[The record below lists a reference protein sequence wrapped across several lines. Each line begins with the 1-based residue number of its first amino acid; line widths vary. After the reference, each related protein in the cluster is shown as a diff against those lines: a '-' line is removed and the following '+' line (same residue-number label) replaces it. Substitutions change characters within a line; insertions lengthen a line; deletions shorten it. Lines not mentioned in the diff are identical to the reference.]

1 MGPSSN
7 DAALKDVKTHPTRI
21 EECVLDTEQGSNDA
35 ATKDDARIKLIK
47 EEYA

>member
-7 DAALKDVKTHPTRI
+7 DAALKDVKTHPRI

-35 ATKDDARIKLIK
+35 ATKDARIKLIK
-47 EEYA
+47 KEYA